1 MSNDDRVAPSER
13 ILNPRQRSP
22 AIHLPEDP
30 AEEELARNWTLSPA
44 DRVEVLRCR
53 GDDNRRRF
61 AIQLCVLRQYG
72 RFLGEYTAVPVRI
85 LNHISRQLRLA
96 PVLSLERPERPA
108 TETEQQQRLRDYLRF
123 QTFDEHARV
132 HLEDQLRSQV
142 AQGVLPAELFQYA
155 KDLLRFSRTILPP
168 PSTLERIVSSVAA
181 SGRQEIL
188 RRISGRLTPAQ
199 REAIDGLLQVG
210 ESDGRSTLFQLKEY
224 PPEASPAS
232 ILTYVERSFLLSSL
246 GVSQIDLSGFSTPLI
261 DHLSQLARK
270 YDAQT
275 LKRFA
280 ADIRHAMLA
289 CFLADAQKTILDHAI
304 AMHDQFLTTLCRRSR
319 NSFEQ
324 RHRDFRRRAKRGVAT
339 LLEAMEILL
348 DSQPG
353 GEEAFRNLYRQVEE
367 PALRAA
373 MEDCREFKRLEE
385 GGYQEELRSRYSHL
399 RRYFPEFL
407 KLPFKGEP
415 GTKELLAGISLARE
429 MNERKQKA
437 IPRDAP
443 VEFVPAAWRAAL
455 KHSDGAI
462 DKRLWEISLSL
473 AVRDALRSGD
483 LYLPESRHHVSFSN
497 LIYDEQRWEQD
508 RQGAYEQLS
517 LFHEGD
523 QMVDHLMK
531 EFEEVAGQTE
541 RGMSN
546 NAFASIHNGQLKL
559 KRRDALEVSAR
570 VKELRRLIDS
580 SLPRV
585 RIEDLLRDVDTWCGF
600 TREFHPL
607 GGYEPRSGNVHA
619 TLLAALI
626 AHGTNLGIAAMGQS
640 APGITVDM
648 LQHLTRWLLR
658 DETLKA
664 ANAVLVNYHHQL
676 PLSAVWG
683 QGLISS
689 SDGQR
694 FGIQQSSLL
703 ASFYPRY
710 FGYYDRAVSIYTHT
724 SDQYS
729 VFGTRVI
736 SCSPREAL
744 YVLDGLLE
752 NNTVLRL
759 REHYTDTHGFTE
771 NIFGASFLLGYSFM
785 PRLRDLPDQQIY
797 KLDRKAHYGCL
808 DPLWSGT
815 IDMDV
820 IREQW
825 DQLVR
830 LAASLKNRTAP
841 ANVIIQRLANSSPSD
856 RLAKALT
863 ALGQVVKTIYILR
876 YIHDDAMRGRV
887 QLQLNRGEYR
897 HDLVGRCL
905 FFANRGEFRTGD
917 LDEIMNKASCLS
929 LLSNAVLVWNTVRIS
944 EIVER
949 LRSAG
954 EQILD
959 TDLARVSP
967 LCYAHIIPNGTY
979 NFEGQIQ
986 GDNPAYNTLP

>member
-1 MSNDDRVAPSER
+1 
-13 ILNPRQRSP
+13 
-22 AIHLPEDP
+22 
-30 AEEELARNWTLSPA
+30 
-44 DRVEVLRCR
+44 
-53 GDDNRRRF
+53 
-61 AIQLCVLRQYG
+61 
-72 RFLGEYTAVPVRI
+72 
-85 LNHISRQLRLA
+85 
-96 PVLSLERPERPA
+96 VLSLARPERPA
-108 TETEQQQRLRDYLRF
+108 TETEQQQRLRGYLRF
-123 QTFDEHARV
+123 QTFDERARM
-132 HLEDQLRSQV
+132 HLEDQLRSRV
-142 AQGVLPAELFQYA
+142 AQGILPAELFQYA
-155 KDLLRFSRTILPP
+155 EDLLRFSKIIPPP

-188 RRISGRLTPAQ
+188 RQIAGRLTPAQ
-199 REAIDGLLQVG
+199 REAIDGLLHVD
-210 ESDGRSTLFQLKEY
+210 ESNGRSSLFQLKEY

-232 ILTYVERSFLLSSL
+232 ILTYVERSFLLPSL
-246 GVSQIDLSGFSTPLI
+246 GVSQIDLAGFSTPLI

-289 CFLADAQKTILDHAI
+289 CFLADAQKTILDHVI
-304 AMHDQFLTTLCRRSR
+304 AMHDQFLTTLFRRSR

-348 DSQPG
+348 DSQSD
-353 GEEAFRNLYRQVEE
+353 GEGAFRNLYRQVEE

-399 RRYFPEFL
+399 RRYFPAFL
-407 KLPFKGEP
+407 KLPFQGEP
-415 GTKELLAGISLARE
+415 GSNQLLAGISLARE
-429 MNERKQKA
+429 MNEGKQQA
-437 IPRDAP
+437 IPLDAP
-443 VEFVPAAWRAAL
+443 VEFVPAAWRSAL

-497 LIYDEQRWEQD
+497 LIYDEKRWEQD
-508 RQGAYEQLS
+508 RRGAYEQLS

-523 QMVDHLMK
+523 QVVDHLMK

-541 RGMSN
+541 KGMSN
-546 NAFASIHNGQLKL
+546 NAFASLHNGQLKL
-559 KRRDALEVSAR
+559 KHRDALEVSAR

-600 TREFHPL
+600 TREFRPL

-619 TLLAALI
+619 TLVAALI

-664 ANAVLVNYHHQL
+664 ANTTLVDYHHQL

-683 QGLISS
+683 QGVVSS

-710 FGYYDRAVSIYTHT
+710 FGYYDRAVSVYTHT

-736 SCSPREAL
+736 SCAPREAL

-771 NIFGASFLLGYSFM
+771 NIFGASFLVGYSFM
-785 PRLRDLPDQQIY
+785 PRLRDLPDQRLY
-797 KLDRKAHYGCL
+797 KLDRKAQYGCL

-815 IDMDV
+815 ADVEV

-841 ANVIIQRLANSSPSD
+841 ANVII
-856 RLAKALT
+856 
-863 ALGQVVKTIYILR
+863 
-876 YIHDDAMRGRV
+876 
-887 QLQLNRGEYR
+887 
-897 HDLVGRCL
+897 
-905 FFANRGEFRTGD
+905 
-917 LDEIMNKASCLS
+917 
-929 LLSNAVLVWNTVRIS
+929 
-944 EIVER
+944 
-949 LRSAG
+949 
-954 EQILD
+954 
-959 TDLARVSP
+959 
-967 LCYAHIIPNGTY
+967 
-979 NFEGQIQ
+979 
-986 GDNPAYNTLP
+986 